1 MEAALRSIRADPA
14 GAVAIAKKEFPTL
27 DPVVVEN
34 AVKRMIEDNVYP
46 PSVDI
51 TPAALKVS
59 MDTQIALGN
68 LGAQPVYDKFIITSY
83 IKKALSMK

>member
-1 MEAALRSIRADPA
+1 M
-14 GAVAIAKKEFPTL
+14 
-27 DPVVVEN
+27 VES

-68 LGAQPVYDKFIITSY
+68 LGAQPVYDKFISSGY
-83 IKKALSMK
+83 IKKALAMK